1 MHFGVHIRMNK
12 IITTTIA
19 LAVASTTSFANGGS
33 WLELDKDIASLS
45 STANVAGGTEVGG
58 LLRSSYRD
66 GEGVDGADSEF
77 GFEDVMLHVGG
88 SLEEFTWRISGDLDG
103 TGFNL
108 DDAHVVWN
116 YDSNVSVAWGQFKL
130 PMFRS
135 GSMDQESMLFIDRS
149 LLGAAYDTYNM
160 GVSISGSNSG
170 LDWTLAAVNGT
181 GLNLDLDT
189 TPGDGIPD
197 GINDTD
203 DSESLTMFAHVA
215 YTIGNG
221 ACTCCDGALHGGEGM
236 DATIGVS
243 YMDEQDD
250 SIDAVL
256 GIDFAMTM
264 GQFSL
269 MIELADGDDDNVGAL
284 GDAPNAVTF
293 GYLFADNMEVAFRH
307 EDRDDTGDLSKDTF
321 GFNYYMHGH
330 NAKWAIN
337 YIDDDASADEV
348 IAVGLT
354 VGASR

>member
-293 GYLFADNMEVAFRH
+293 GYLFADNMEAAYRH
-307 EDRDDTGDLSKDTF
+307 EDRDTATNDSKDTF
-321 GFNYYMHGH
+321 GLNYYLHGH
-330 NAKWAIN
+330 NAKWQIN
-337 YIDDDASADEV
+337 YIDDDDADDV